1 MKKIVFAL
9 AAAAALAL
17 SVPVSTPAAAASDGS
32 FKVAQADV
40 SVRVGGDRAERRRRG
55 VTKKVI
61 IKRGD
66 RGLHRGWAHSRH
78 RGATKKV
85 IIKRGGEG
93 RTVKKVIKRGED

>member
-1 MKKIVFAL
+1 MKKIAFAL
-9 AAAAALAL
+9 AAAGILAL
-17 SVPVSTPAAAASDGS
+17 SVPVATPVAAAT
-32 FKVAQADV
+32 
-40 SVRVGGDRAERRRRG
+40 
-55 VTKKVI
+55 TKKVI
-61 IKRGD
+61 IKKGGD